1 MQKGHKGDSMGKL
14 ILIILALIIVLVILP
29 GDVRSWCMV
38 QLETLMAD
46 LTETGHTDMAMAT
59 AEVANDSMLI

>member
-1 MQKGHKGDSMGKL
+1 MGKL

-46 LTETGHTDMAMAT
+46 MTENGQTDLAMAT
-59 AEVANDSMLI
+59 AEVARDTMLT

>member
-1 MQKGHKGDSMGKL
+1 MGKL

-46 LTETGHTDMAMAT
+46 VTENGQTDLAMAT
-59 AEVANDSMLI
+59 AEVACDTMLT